1 MEKIEPFYIVS
12 RNLSWYSHYGKEC
25 EGSLIKLKIDI
36 PYDPRI
42 YLEENY
48 NSKRYVHPYV
58 HSSTVHNSQ
67 DMETYVDM

>member
-1 MEKIEPFYIVS
+1 MEKSEPSYIVG

-25 EGSLIKLKIDI
+25 GDSLIKLKIEI

-42 YLEENY
+42 YLGENY

-58 HSSTVHNSQ
+58 HSSTVHNNQ
-67 DMETYVDM
+67 DMEIYIDI